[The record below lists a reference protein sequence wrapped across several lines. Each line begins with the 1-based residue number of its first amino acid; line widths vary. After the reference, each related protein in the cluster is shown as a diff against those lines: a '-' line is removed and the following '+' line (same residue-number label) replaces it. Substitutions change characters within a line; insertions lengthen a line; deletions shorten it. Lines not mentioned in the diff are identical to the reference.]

1 MSGGQDKAARI
12 QADAQRQAAEL
23 QKEATAMSIA
33 SQEKMFGQ
41 QMEAMKEQEAYN
53 RGITADNRS
62 NFSPYVTAGKGFL
75 NQLVGEQSDPNSILN
90 RSFNE
95 QEMLNDPG
103 YQFRLQQGQNA
114 LNSSLAAK
122 GGMLSGAALKAAMNY
137 NQGFASQEYGNA
149 YQRFTNDKNNRFQ
162 MLSGLA
168 GMGLNANAGY
178 AGANM
183 QTQGGTQLSNV
194 LGNNAQMM
202 NGIIQNG
209 AQQQASLI
217 LGGAN
222 AQAQLAAQRGNQ
234 TLGFLG
240 GAASGAMAGAAGGA
254 PGMIVGGI
262 LGGLSSL
269 L

>member
-12 QADAQRQAAEL
+12 QADAQREAAKL

-41 QMEAMKEQEAYN
+41 QMEAMKEQETYN
-53 RGITADNRS
+53 RGITADNRG

-75 NQLVGEQSDPNSILN
+75 SQLVAEQSDPNSILN
-90 RSFNE
+90 RQFNE
-95 QEMLNDPG
+95 QEMLKDPG
-103 YQFRLQQGQNA
+103 YQFRLEQGQNA
-114 LNSSLAAK
+114 LNNSLAAK
-122 GGMLSGAALKAAMNY
+122 GNMLSGSALKAAMNY

-194 LGNNAQMM
+194 LGNNAQSL
-202 NGIIQNG
+202 NSIIQNG
-209 AQQQASLI
+209 AQQQASLV

-222 AQAQLAAQRGNQ
+222 AQAQLAAQRGNSA
-234 TLGFLG
+234 LGFLG
-240 GAASGAMAGAAGGA
+240 GAASGASMGAAFGPYGAAIGG
-254 PGMIVGGI
+254 V
-262 LGGLSSL
+262 LGGLGSL